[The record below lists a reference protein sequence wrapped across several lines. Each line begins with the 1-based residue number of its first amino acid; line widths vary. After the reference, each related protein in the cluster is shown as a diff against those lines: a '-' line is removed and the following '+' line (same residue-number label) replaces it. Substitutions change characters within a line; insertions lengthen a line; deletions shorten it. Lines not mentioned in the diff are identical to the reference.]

1 MQQITDSELES
12 QLKDD
17 EMWWDAHG
25 GIPET
30 HFAPHATTQPCMC
43 TPDKVMCVHEE
54 VRYDNLVTVY
64 QCQDCG
70 SEKEYITPID
80 ETEFMS

>member
-1 MQQITDSELES
+1 MTQLDAELES
-12 QLKDD
+12 QLKQD

-30 HFAPHATTQPCMC
+30 IINPHEQPCLC
-43 TPDKVMCVHEE
+43 TPDKVLCVHEE
-54 VRYDNLVTVY
+54 VREDNLVTVY

-70 SEKEYITPID
+70 SEREFATPVD
-80 ETEFMS
+80 ETEFMT